1 MLSLLI
7 PYFLLSLTHTPLFV
21 PFSTLPLSLMLA
33 HHSPLILLF
42 TEKKL
47 SSSQTVL
54 VAHTRSKG
62 TLQLSKLLNGD
73 KKKIKCNYCKKKD
86 HIKSECWKLKA
97 DQAAKKE
104 KSGERKD
111 SGNKDL
117 IVKVAVAKADKGI
130 IQLFKAEILTG
141 QKNILSKWIVDSGA
155 STHMSSQWKWFITY
169 EKLLEPHWV
178 WLEDEHFILA
188 VRTGWVWLTVTVNGH
203 NSEYILLDVYHVP
216 SLNWNLLL
224 VSALN
229 QYGYSLSFAN
239 LWCQL
244 MKLEQVIAMAHEE
257 NNLYILN
264 ASPFIPGYAYIVMT
278 NDINTFIKSANVP
291 IYHALIAS
299 TNSATSTTAIWHYHL
314 SHIMLQSVKMLFQQ
328 SIMKGMHITDSNSHD
343 SGTCKACLEGK
354 QI

>member
-1 MLSLLI
+1 MLLA
-7 PYFLLSLTHTPLFV
+7 LSDSY
-21 PFSTLPLSLMLA
+21 STLCTILNSTPVTNAGSSLSTNIVITQVL
-33 HHSPLILLF
+33 

-97 DQAAKKE
+97 DQAAKEE

-216 SLNWNLLL
+216 SLNWNLLS

-239 LWCQL
+239 LRCQL

-299 TNSATSTTAIWHYHL
+299 TNSATSTTAIWHCHL